1 MMHGS
6 LDNGGGL
13 ISFHRVSKKFCCHCG
28 FFPSTVNL
36 QKAKHSGPNCRM
48 KTEWIYDLYTV
59 TLRGVTWVYLL
70 KIKSS
75 DIAVLHTV
83 AVRESTSL
91 ICAFNEKAQAE
102 KDQSVLKVSL

>member
-1 MMHGS
+1 MD
-6 LDNGGGL
+6 LRF
-13 ISFHRVSKKFCCHCG
+13 IHCNITWRCA
-28 FFPSTVNL
+28 FYS
-36 QKAKHSGPNCRM
+36 QK
-48 KTEWIYDLYTV
+48 
-59 TLRGVTWVYLL
+59 VYIL